1 MPYKFGEYVSQYVDP
16 KSIEI
21 GETLHNRYM
30 EAFKTNDQLAMAVDQ
45 MQAALP
51 FENDMMKKKEL
62 QAQLDE
68 KLAQIANR
76 GDFENL
82 GFVIHKEAKDFSRKY
97 APIKENY
104 TRYATAMTELQE
116 SVKKGDVNEE
126 YANLFPSYMV
136 KGYKGFEM
144 DEATGRVKQGSMF
157 SAPTAVKDPKIMEK
171 LQARLAILEPEK
183 FKSRITGYTGEGN
196 MYKFTTE
203 NEVVEIRKEDV
214 QDIIDAVLSEPDV
227 KAYVDQF
234 SDMKAYAATKAEG
247 ASATVTSMADNYSN
261 VVGQLTAKLD
271 DPSLKSGE
279 RVQIKTQIE
288 ALTAEI
294 AKVTKVAADE
304 KLAYEYVKN
313 KYEDEIIAPYQSYGE
328 KKIRRSESTERSK
341 EFSETY
347 LKDREWELAN
357 QSLQVMG
364 KVSLADRN
372 GATLDEKSTNMK
384 NAFASAYALEQKLN
398 NPDYVATLSPK
409 SLELERATL
418 KSYKDQALLIQQQM
432 FTAANGVIS
441 ESDIVKSSPT
451 AWQTYTVLKELY
463 PWAKPGELYI
473 RYQQAAD
480 DVNGQDYANFKNKF
494 KEKYG
499 TEFTGVKNDPSKTGI
514 PNGTSTQDAKDIVTG
529 RAYGDPF
536 ALNKNTAA
544 ATTIDL
550 DLGHKFD
557 DRINS
562 QFKEIK
568 TSTTFNYGRIDAPT
582 LEQSKNLTAAI
593 QNFFVNKPITADFTL
608 TDITEE
614 GATTITGAQLAGFTV
629 ADVGWNMTN
638 NIYELKLVG
647 GTKEAPLSKTVHL
660 DGEYIRNS
668 TLDKMLNTPENRVAG
683 IVAQLDM
690 HKKGE
695 VSTREVTIL
704 GENGRMPAYM
714 VVESDGAGHPYI
726 RYVDK
731 NWQNFGG
738 NSAILSQKHRLD
750 SQDLKDIVNYYDNN
764 TESYAIEF

>member
-30 EAFKTNDQLAMAVDQ
+30 EAFKTNDQLALAVDQ

-68 KLAQIANR
+68 KLAQISNR

-104 TRYATAMTELQE
+104 TRYASAMTDLQE
-116 SVKKGDVNEE
+116 MVKKGDVNEE
-126 YANLFPSYMV
+126 YLNLFPSYMV

-144 DEATGRVKQGSMF
+144 DEKTGRVKQGSMY

-171 LQARLAILEPEK
+171 LQARLAILQPET
-183 FKSRITGYTGEGN
+183 FKSKITGYTGEGN

-203 NEVVEIRKEDV
+203 DEVITIDKRDV
-214 QDIIDAVLSEPDV
+214 QDVIDAVMSEPDV
-227 KAYVDQF
+227 KAYVNQF
-234 SDMKAYAATKAEG
+234 ADMKAYAATKDQG
-247 ASATVTSMADNYSN
+247 AAATVASMADNYSN

-271 DPSLKSGE
+271 DPSLKSDE
-279 RVQIKTQIE
+279 RVQIKNQIE
-288 ALTAEI
+288 ALTSEI
-294 AKVTKVAADE
+294 AQATKVAGNE
-304 KLAYEYVKN
+304 NLAYDYVKN

-328 KKIRRSESTERSK
+328 KKAIRSEMHNSSK

-347 LKDREWELAN
+347 IKDREWELAN

-364 KVSLADRN
+364 KVTLADRN
-372 GATLDEKSTNMK
+372 GANLDEKTTNMK

-398 NPDYVATLSPK
+398 NPDYVSSLSPA
-409 SLELERATL
+409 SLEAERATL
-418 KSYKDQALLIQQQM
+418 KGYKDQALLIQQQM

-441 ESDIVKSSPT
+441 EKDIVEASPD
-451 AWQTYTVLKELY
+451 AWKTYTAFKELY
-463 PWAKPGELYI
+463 PWAKPGEIYI
-473 RYQQAAD
+473 RMQETFD
-480 DVNGQDYANFKNKF
+480 DKGGQNYSNFINKY

-499 TEFTGVKNDPSKTGI
+499 DFTA
-514 PNGTSTQDAKDIVTG
+514 PNGKFAPVTEGFSKSAGVRAGRVNYNAVTLEQDLLTLLSG
-529 RAYGDPF
+529 
-536 ALNKNTAA
+536 
-544 ATTIDL
+544 
-550 DLGHKFD
+550 KFN
-557 DRINS
+557 DRING

-568 TSTTFNYGRIDAPT
+568 TGTTFNYGRIDAPT

-593 QNFFVNKPITADFTL
+593 QNFFVNKPITADFSL

-614 GATTITGAQLAGFTV
+614 GVTTITGAQLAGFTV

-647 GTKEAPLSKTVHL
+647 GTEAAPLTKTVHL
-660 DGEYIRNS
+660 DGQYIRNS
-668 TLDKMLNTPENRVAG
+668 TLDKMLNTPENRMAG
-683 IVAQLDM
+683 LVAQLDM

-704 GENGRMPAYM
+704 GENGRMPAHM

-726 RYVDK
+726 RYVDQ

>member
-30 EAFKTNDQLAMAVDQ
+30 DSFKANDQLAMAVDQ

-62 QAQLDE
+62 QAQLDT
-68 KLAQIANR
+68 KLAQLADR

-82 GFVIHKEAKDFSRKY
+82 GFVIHKEAKDFARKY

-104 TRYATAMTELQE
+104 TRYASAMTELQE
-116 SVKKGDVNEE
+116 SIKKGDVNEE
-126 YANLFPSYMV
+126 YLNLFPSYMV

-144 DEATGRVKQGSMF
+144 DEKTGRVKQGSMF

-171 LQARLAILEPEK
+171 LQARLAILQPET
-183 FKSRITGYTGEGN
+183 FKSKITGYTGEGN

-203 NEVVEIRKEDV
+203 DDVIEIRKEDV
-214 QDIIDAVLSEPDV
+214 QDVIDAVMSEPDV
-227 KAYVDQF
+227 KAYVNQF
-234 SDMKAYAATKAEG
+234 ADMKAYAATKDQG
-247 ASATVTSMADNYSN
+247 AAATVTSMADNYSN
-261 VVGQLTAKLD
+261 VLGELTAKLD
-271 DPSLKSGE
+271 DPSLKSNE
-279 RVQIKTQIE
+279 RVQIKNQIE
-288 ALTAEI
+288 VLTSEI
-294 AKVTKVAADE
+294 AKVTKVSQDE
-304 KLAYEYVKN
+304 KLAYDYIKN

-328 KKIRRSESTERSK
+328 KKIMRSETHNRSK
-341 EFSETY
+341 EFSESY
-347 LKDREWELAN
+347 LKDQEWQLAN

-398 NPDYVATLSPK
+398 NPDYVATLSPA
-409 SLELERATL
+409 SLEAERATL

-441 ESDIVKSSPT
+441 EKDIVEASPDAWKSYT
-451 AWQTYTVLKELY
+451 AFKELY
-463 PWAKPGELYI
+463 PWAKPGEIYI
-473 RYQQAAD
+473 RMQEAFSD
-480 DVNGQDYANFKNKF
+480 PGGQDYANFQNKY
-494 KEKYG
+494 KEKYK
-499 TEFTGVKNDPSKTGI
+499 TAYTGEQEDNGARTVSSSYEPSGEDIDTGYYMSGQSTPTTQNI
-514 PNGTSTQDAKDIVTG
+514 ADKLRNSFADKING
-529 RAYGDPF
+529 
-536 ALNKNTAA
+536 
-544 ATTIDL
+544 
-550 DLGHKFD
+550 
-557 DRINS
+557 

-568 TSTTFNYGRIDAPT
+568 TATTFNYGRIDAPT
-582 LEQSKNLTAAI
+582 LEQSKTLTAAI

-614 GATTITGAQLAGFTV
+614 GVTTITGAQLAGFTV

-647 GTKEAPLSKTVHL
+647 GTKDAPVSKTVHL
-660 DGEYIRNS
+660 DGQYIRNT
-668 TLDKMLNTPENRVAG
+668 TLDKMLNTPENRMAG
-683 IVAQLDM
+683 LVAQLDM

-704 GENGRMPAYM
+704 GENGRMPAHM

-726 RYVDK
+726 RYVDQ

>member
-30 EAFKTNDQLAMAVDQ
+30 EAFKTNDQLALAVDQ

-68 KLAQIANR
+68 KLAQISNR

-116 SVKKGDVNEE
+116 SIKKGDVNEE

-144 DEATGRVKQGSMF
+144 DEKTGRVKQGSMF

-171 LQARLAILEPEK
+171 LQARLAILQPET
-183 FKSRITGYTGEGN
+183 FKSKITGYTGEGN

-203 NEVVEIRKEDV
+203 DEVITIDKADV
-214 QDIIDAVLSEPDV
+214 QDVIDAVMSEPDV
-227 KAYVDQF
+227 KAYVNQF
-234 SDMKAYAATKAEG
+234 ADMKAYAATKDQG
-247 ASATVTSMADNYSN
+247 AAATVVSMADNYSN

-271 DPSLKSGE
+271 DPSLKSDE

-294 AKVTKVAADE
+294 AKTTKVAE
-304 KLAYEYVKN
+304 NENLAYDYIKN
-313 KYEDEIIAPYQSYGE
+313 KYEEEIIAPYQSYGE
-328 KKIRRSESTERSK
+328 KKAIRSENHTRSK
-341 EFSETY
+341 EFSESY

-364 KVSLADRN
+364 KVTLADRN
-372 GATLDEKSTNMK
+372 GATLDEKTTNMK

-398 NPDYVATLSPK
+398 NPDYVSSLSPA
-409 SLELERATL
+409 SLEAERATL
-418 KSYKDQALLIQQQM
+418 KGYKDQALLIQQQM

-441 ESDIVKSSPT
+441 EKDIVEAAPD
-451 AWQTYTVLKELY
+451 AWKTYTAFKELY
-463 PWAKPGELYI
+463 PWAKPGEIYI
-473 RYQQAAD
+473 RMQETFD
-480 DVNGQDYANFKNKF
+480 DKGGQNYSNFINKY

-499 TEFTGVKNDPSKTGI
+499 DFTPSNGEFAPVTEGFSKSAGVRAGRVNYNAVTLDQDLPSLLSGKFT
-514 PNGTSTQDAKDIVTG
+514 
-529 RAYGDPF
+529 
-536 ALNKNTAA
+536 NK
-544 ATTIDL
+544 
-550 DLGHKFD
+550 
-557 DRINS
+557 INS

-568 TSTTFNYGRIDAPT
+568 TGTTFNYGRIDAPT

-614 GATTITGAQLAGFTV
+614 GVTTITGAQLAGFTV

-647 GTKEAPLSKTVHL
+647 GTEAAPLTKTVHL
-660 DGEYIRNS
+660 DGQYIRNS
-668 TLDKMLNTPENRVAG
+668 TLDKMLNTPENRMAG
-683 IVAQLDM
+683 LVAQLDM

-704 GENGRMPAYM
+704 GENGRMPAHM

-726 RYVDK
+726 RYVDQ